1 MIAVVERAK
10 ISKIAKVTLVTV
22 FLGLFAS
29 NCALSL
35 ASDSRG
41 SGAVRVSETDFGKG
55 QKLDV
60 PYEPTTYEIAQEMIR
75 MADVRKD
82 DLVYDLGCGDG
93 RIVIMAAK
101 ERGAKG
107 VGVDLDPQR
116 IKESVE
122 NARKAGVTDRV
133 RFLRQDLFE
142 TNFKDAT
149 VMMIYL
155 WPEVNLRLRP
165 KLLADL
171 KPGTRVVSHSHTMGD
186 WKPDRK
192 SEMSG
197 HNLYFWVIPANV
209 TGTWTWL
216 MPSENGGTSPAILQV
231 SQHYQEVQGS
241 LLVGGSLISISDVA
255 LTGDHLRLAVD
266 VLTGG
271 QKKIFLFDGHVQ
283 GDNLVGSQDISD
295 SRAANKYPWEA
306 KRNPSSKTTIEK

>member
-1 MIAVVERAK
+1 MVAGAERAK
-10 ISKIAKVTLVTV
+10 ISKIVTVTLVTV
-22 FLGLFAS
+22 LLGLFAS
-29 NCALSL
+29 NYALSS
-35 ASDSRG
+35 AG
-41 SGAVRVSETDFGKG
+41 SGPVRVSEANLRKG
-55 QKLDV
+55 PKLDV
-60 PYEPTTYEIAQEMIR
+60 PYEPTTYEIAQEMLR

-107 VGVDLDPQR
+107 VGVDIDPQR

-122 NARKAGVTDRV
+122 NARKAGVTDKV
-133 RFLRQDLFE
+133 RFFRQDLFK

-171 KPGTRVVSHSHTMGD
+171 KPGTRLVSHSHTMGD
-186 WKPDRK
+186 WKPDRE

-216 MPSENGGTSPAILQV
+216 MPSENGGTNPAILQV
-231 SQHYQEVQGS
+231 SQHYQEVQGTLS
-241 LLVGGSLISISDVA
+241 VGGSPIPISDAA
-255 LTGDHLRLAVD
+255 LTGDHLRFAVD
-266 VLTGG
+266 VQTGG
-271 QKKIFLFDGHVQ
+271 QKKMILFDGQVQ
-283 GDNLVGSQDISD
+283 GDRLVGSQDMSD
-295 SRAANKYPWEA
+295 SRTTNKSPWEA
-306 KRNPSSKTTIEK
+306 KRNPSSKLTIEK